1 MDDSIR
7 RAKLKRLQQIQE
19 QKRLHLKER
28 FQKQMEQDPENVNY
42 RESHSLHMPLK
53 SRTWLHS
60 RRHPFKFLEPKV
72 G

>member
-7 RAKLKRLQQIQE
+7 RAKLKRLHQIQE
-19 QKRLHLKER
+19 QKRLHLKEL
-28 FQKQMEQDPENVNY
+28 FQKRMEQEPENVNY
-42 RESHSLHMPLK
+42 RESHHRHMPLE

-72 G
+72 R

>member
-7 RAKLKRLQQIQE
+7 RAKLKRLQQIHE

-28 FQKQMEQDPENVNY
+28 FQKRMEQDPENVTC